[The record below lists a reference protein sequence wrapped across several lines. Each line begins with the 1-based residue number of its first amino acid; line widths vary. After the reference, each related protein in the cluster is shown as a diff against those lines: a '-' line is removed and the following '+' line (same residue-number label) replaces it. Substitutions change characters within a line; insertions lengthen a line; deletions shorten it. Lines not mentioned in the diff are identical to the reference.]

1 MSTDKDFLMAQEKDF
16 FGQDVAIAIKVA
28 CKFFKTSQ
36 EKLDIEVLE
45 TGSAGIFG
53 LCRKKAHI
61 RVKPKPGTSP
71 IEKADQKPAPQQTSA
86 PQRSEKKRTKPCC
99 APEKAV
105 QKKESYQ
112 NKKVQT
118 GTQPPAVDDTLLNE
132 IREDL
137 IQLLELMECTSEVD
151 VRWQDETIGCHI
163 ADGAHATTIIG
174 HEGRT
179 LDSLQYLL
187 RKMMSRRLP
196 EKTLLSLDVG
206 NYREQRAGELRKQA
220 LELAAE
226 VKEKGKTM
234 AIASLNPSERR
245 VVHMAL
251 QDDKAIRSRSVG
263 EGLFKKVLIY
273 RPGKSKKTTRG
284 RKRRN
289 SQRASTSRD
298 N

>member
-1 MSTDKDFLMAQEKDF
+1 MAQEKDF
-16 FGQDVAIAIKVA
+16 FGQDVTIAIRAA

-36 EKLDIEVLE
+36 EKLAIEVLE

-71 IEKADQKPAPQQTSA
+71 AKKADHKPAPQQTSA
-86 PQRSEKKRTKPCC
+86 PRHAEKKQPTPR
-99 APEKAV
+99 AQEKTA
-105 QKKESYQ
+105 QEKKSRQ

-118 GTQPPAVDDTLLNE
+118 AAQPPAIDDALLDK
-132 IREDL
+132 IRDDL
-137 IQLLELMECTSEVD
+137 TQLLELMECAAEVD
-151 VRWQDETIGCHI
+151 VRLQDETIGCHI
-163 ADGAHATTIIG
+163 ADGAHARTIIG

-206 NYREQRAGELRKQA
+206 NYREQRAEELRKQA

-226 VKEKGKTM
+226 VKEKGKTL

-251 QDDKAIRSRSVG
+251 QDDKTIRSRSVG

-273 RPGKSKKTTRG
+273 RPGKNKKATKG